1 MNTNTQ
7 KTQTR
12 TNTHTCTH
20 KHTHTHV
27 HAHTLFISS
36 SMLALT
42 WAMSF
47 STLFVWFALYV
58 LWMCESISL
67 QHTVT
72 LCNKL
77 WHNATHCNW
86 KHTSTHCNFFFQLFV
101 VCLVHFWVYL
111 TATHCNTLQLG
122 THCNELR
129 FCLCALCCVS
139 CWFLSLNLFYLSSMF
154 FLVLLWYSNHRHRRR
169 RRHRRRH
176 RHRRRSRHRHR
187 HRYNH
192 KTVT

>member
-12 TNTHTCTH
+12 THTHTCTH

-101 VCLVHFWVYL
+101 VCLVHFWVYFD
-111 TATHCNTLQLG
+111 CNTLQHTATGNTLQR
-122 THCNELR
+122 TAILFVC
-129 FCLCALCCVS
+129 FVLCVLLIFES
-139 CWFLSLNLFYLSSMF
+139 K
-154 FLVLLWYSNHRHRRR
+154 LVLPIFNVF
-169 RRHRRRH
+169 
-176 RHRRRSRHRHR
+176 SRFIM
-187 HRYNH
+187 
-192 KTVT
+192 VLQP